1 MTRNLIGILNY
12 FRAALITGFFAAL
25 VIYLPTDRSGT
36 TIDPESV
43 YGIMHAS
50 IQADVLQGATITDL
64 KEIHGIKV
72 LYADYGKCTYYFKY
86 EADPNDTLKVISDL
100 PFVLDNNT
108 SSVAC
113 MPMNTNSN
121 PLDAVMS
128 LTTQERE
135 ASAFFWNSK
144 PEDFTFYE
152 CIKSPFRHTVMISK
166 SSPVILHR
174 VESI

>member
-1 MTRNLIGILNY
+1 MTRSLIGILNY

-36 TIDPESV
+36 TTDPESV

-50 IQADVLQGATITDL
+50 IQADILQGATIADL

-86 EADPNDTLKVISDL
+86 EADPNDTLKVISEL
-100 PFVLDNNT
+100 PFALDNNP

-113 MPMNTNSN
+113 MLMNANSN
-121 PLDAVMS
+121 PLDEVRTLA
-128 LTTQERE
+128 TQEQE
-135 ASAFFWNSK
+135 ASSFFWNSK
-144 PEDFTFYE
+144 AEDFTFYE
-152 CIKSPFRHTVMISK
+152 CVKSPFRHTVLISR